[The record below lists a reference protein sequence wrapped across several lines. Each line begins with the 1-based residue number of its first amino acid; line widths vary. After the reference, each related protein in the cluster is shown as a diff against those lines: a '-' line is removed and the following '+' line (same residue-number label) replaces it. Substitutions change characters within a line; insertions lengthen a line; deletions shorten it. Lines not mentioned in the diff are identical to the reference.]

1 MYTVGWDVAESA
13 EPRTSLTGKK
23 VTERGNEETF
33 GENYMGSEKINKRQ
47 GDIPKLAISRE
58 AHPRKHL

>member
-1 MYTVGWDVAESA
+1 MGWEVAESA
-13 EPRTSLTGKK
+13 EARASPTGKK

-33 GENYMGSEKINKRQ
+33 GQNYMDSEKINKRQ
-47 GDIPKLAISRE
+47 GDIPKLAISRV